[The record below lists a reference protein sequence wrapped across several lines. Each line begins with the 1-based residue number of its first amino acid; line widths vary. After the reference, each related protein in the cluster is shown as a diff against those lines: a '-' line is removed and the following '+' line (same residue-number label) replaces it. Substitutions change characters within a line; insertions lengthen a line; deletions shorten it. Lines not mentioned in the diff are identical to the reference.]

1 MTSYSLNEN
10 SNGEIVFWTDNSEL
24 KNNVVDV
31 IGLIVDGVSW
41 RNRIERLSTPPIC
54 EENGK

>member
-41 RNRIERLSTPPIC
+41 RNRIERLSTPPIF
-54 EENGK
+54 EEDDK